1 MIELIV
7 FLQRKDKLF
16 TCKTAKR
23 FEAMSSSEISFAQTT
38 RLIYFV
44 LRLEYKYHKLIQNAS
59 DRSGELPGA
68 PQCVGDDDDDEEE
81 VGYVRIFGVL

>member
-1 MIELIV
+1 
-7 FLQRKDKLF
+7 
-16 TCKTAKR
+16 
-23 FEAMSSSEISFAQTT
+23 
-38 RLIYFV
+38 
-44 LRLEYKYHKLIQNAS
+44 LEYKYHKLIQNAS